1 MIRTLILVRHG
12 HTESSDAGRYLGRT
26 DMDLSAQ
33 GLRQAEHLAAWIANM
48 RVDAILT
55 SPALRARRTA
65 EIVGSRAALA
75 PTVDERLRELD
86 FGLAEGLTLSELR
99 ARHAEAA
106 AGFESDPVTNHFP
119 GGEHPAVAVERLH
132 DATEDVLHHPWHRT
146 LLVTHNTLI
155 RLFICEV
162 LGIPLSAY
170 RRRLPI
176 AEHCAL
182 TELVADDDGL
192 ALRRFNAVVPGN
204 A

>member
-1 MIRTLILVRHG
+1 MRTLILVRHG
-12 HTESSDAGRYLGRT
+12 HTDSSDAGRYLGRT
-26 DMDLSAQ
+26 DTDLSAR
-33 GLRQAEHLAAWIANM
+33 GVHQAEHLAAWIANV
-48 RVDAILT
+48 RIDAILT

-65 EIVGSRAALA
+65 EIVGSRTALA

-86 FGLAEGLTLSELR
+86 FGLAEGLTLSDLR
-99 ARHAEAA
+99 ATHAEATA
-106 AGFESDPVTNHFP
+106 AFESDPVAHHFP
-119 GGEHPAVAVERLH
+119 GGEHPAVAVARLR
-132 DATEDVLHHPWHRT
+132 DTTEDVLQRSWRRT

-182 TELVADDDGL
+182 TELVTDGDGL
-192 ALRRFNAVVPGN
+192 ALRRFNGVVPGN
-204 A
+204 R

>member
-1 MIRTLILVRHG
+1 MRTLILVRHG

-26 DMDLSAQ
+26 EMDLSER
-33 GLRQAEHLAAWIANM
+33 GMRQAEHLAVWIANI

-55 SPALRARRTA
+55 SPTLRARRTA
-65 EIVGSRAALA
+65 DIVGSRAALA
-75 PTVDERLRELD
+75 ATVDERLRELD
-86 FGLAEGLTLSELR
+86 FGLAEGLTLSQLR
-99 ARHAEAA
+99 ATHADAA
-106 AGFESDPVTNHFP
+106 AAFESDPVTHHFP
-119 GGEHPAVAVERLH
+119 GGEHPAAAVQRLRE
-132 DATEDVLHHPWHRT
+132 ATEDVLNRPWRRT
-146 LLVTHNTLI
+146 LLVTHNTLM

-192 ALRRFNAVVPGN
+192 ALRRFNAVAPGN

>member
-1 MIRTLILVRHG
+1 MRTLILVRHG

-33 GLRQAEHLAAWIANM
+33 GVHQAEDLAVWIANM
-48 RVDAILT
+48 HVDAILT

-99 ARHAEAA
+99 AKHPEATA
-106 AGFESDPVTNHFP
+106 AFESDPVTHHFP
-119 GGEHPAVAVERLH
+119 GGEHPAAAVERLR
-132 DATEDVLHHPWHRT
+132 DATEDVLHHPWRRT
-146 LLVTHNTLI
+146 LLVTHNTLM

-170 RRRLPI
+170 RRRLPMV
-176 AEHCAL
+176 EHCAL
-182 TELVADDDGL
+182 TELIADDNGL
-192 ALRRFNAVVPGN
+192 ALRSFNAVVPGN
-204 A
+204 T